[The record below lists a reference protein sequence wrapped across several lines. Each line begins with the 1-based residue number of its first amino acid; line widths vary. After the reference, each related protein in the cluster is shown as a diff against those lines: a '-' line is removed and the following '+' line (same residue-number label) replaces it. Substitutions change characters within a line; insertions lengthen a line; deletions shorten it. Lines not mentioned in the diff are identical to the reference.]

1 MRPLLALTLLAAS
14 LSAQAPELG
23 QGYLAELHLAERQ
36 TIALAEAIPA
46 DKYSWRPAPGVRS
59 VSEVFLH
66 VVLANYGLLK
76 QSGDPIE
83 LDKVGFPPKPETSIT
98 QKAQVIDWLKKSFAV
113 VRDRYPHANLANKV
127 TFIGKP
133 TTSEGVLLR
142 LLVHDHEHMGQAIA
156 YARMI
161 GVTPPWSQ

>member
-1 MRPLLALTLLAAS
+1 MRLMLALILLAAS

-36 TIALAEAIPA
+36 TVALAEAIPA

-59 VSEVFLH
+59 VSEVFMH
-66 VVLANYGLLK
+66 IVIANYGLLK
-76 QSGDPIE
+76 QSGDPID
-83 LDKVGFPPKPETSIT
+83 LDKVGFPGKPETSIT
-98 QKAQVIDWLKKSFAV
+98 EKAQVIDWLKKSFAV
-113 VRDRYPHANLANKV
+113 VRDGYPHANLAKKV
-127 TFIGKP
+127 TFIGKA
-133 TTSEGVLLR
+133 TNTEGVLLR

-161 GVTPPWSQ
+161 GVTPPWSK